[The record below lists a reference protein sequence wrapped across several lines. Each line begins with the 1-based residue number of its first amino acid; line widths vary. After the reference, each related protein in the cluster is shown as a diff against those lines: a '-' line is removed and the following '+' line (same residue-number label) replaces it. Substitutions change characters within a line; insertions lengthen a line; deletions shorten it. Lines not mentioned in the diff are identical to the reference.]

1 MSRVSAVLLAAGASR
16 RFGHEEKLLAA
27 IGGEP
32 LAARVTRV
40 LREAGIGEIVAVV
53 REDCG
58 PVAAALSGR
67 VTRVVC
73 APGAVYGMGS
83 SIAAGIAAL
92 GPAAQG
98 NECAG
103 ALVVPGDMPG
113 LTPALVRRLTEAFER
128 NAAARIVYA
137 ALDGAQR
144 NPVLWPRRLFPE
156 LAALAG
162 ETGGKA
168 ILARHPGDAVA
179 VAATAS
185 EVADIDTPDDL
196 ARWSS
201 SFTPGRS
208 TF

>member
-32 LAARVTRV
+32 LAARVARV
-40 LREAGIGEIVAVV
+40 LREAGIREVVAVV
-53 REDCG
+53 REECG

-67 VTRVVC
+67 VSRIVC

-92 GPAAQG
+92 GA
-98 NECAG
+98 ECDG

-162 ETGGKA
+162 EAGGKVV
-168 ILARHPGDAVA
+168 LARHPGEAVA
-179 VAATAS
+179 VAAMAA

-196 ARWSS
+196 ARWAST
-201 SFTPGRS
+201 FTPGRS
-208 TF
+208 IS